1 MRFNVCLAALA
12 ATMAVASPAFA
23 QQATASANATARG
36 VVLLPLT
43 LTKTSDLD
51 FGTVVA
57 SPVAGSVAISADD
70 GSRTVSGGV
79 TGVPSFPGGR
89 ALFQGAGSAT
99 QDVILTLQ
107 APAVLTSG
115 PNTITVNSMTF
126 DSAAPSS
133 VNLAGDLTTT
143 RTIDAT
149 GAFAVGVGGD
159 FAIAANQPN
168 GVYTGAFTVTADYQ

>member
-1 MRFNVCLAALA
+1 MRLNVCLAALA
-12 ATMAVASPAFA
+12 ATFAAASPAYA
-23 QQATASANATARG
+23 QLASAPAEARG

-43 LTKTSDLD
+43 LTKTQDLD

-57 SPVAGSVAISADD
+57 SAVPGNVVIDADT
-70 GSRTVSGGV
+70 GVRSVSGGV
-79 TGVPSFPGGR
+79 TGVPSFPGDR
-89 ALFQGAGSAT
+89 ALFQGAGSAG
-99 QDVILTLQ
+99 QDVDLTLN

-126 DSAAPSS
+126 DSCAGPGPCTTSS
-133 VNLAGDLTTT
+133 

-168 GVYTGAFTVTADYQ
+168 GLYTAKFTVTADYQ